1 MKLTEEQR
9 ERISLSIY
17 LHFDRFKLSTVDS
30 FLDELEEILTEQRII
45 IEPTRLDLNLEEL
58 KKEWRLLNQHQ
69 KIIYIQ
75 PDPNQPD
82 IMDLSDMD

>member
-30 FLDELEEILTEQRII
+30 FLDELEEILTEPEQCPII
-45 IEPTRLDLNLEEL
+45 FIQDNEPGKD
-58 KKEWRLLNQHQ
+58 
-69 KIIYIQ
+69 
-75 PDPNQPD
+75 
-82 IMDLSDMD
+82 